1 MKTNDFTRKA
11 WLNYFNRTL
20 REAGI
25 ISEAE
30 YRKIKLNIS
39 QKYKGAPGQK
49 SHNRAPDYFSS
60 EKNNNL
66 N

>member
-1 MKTNDFTRKA
+1 MNNSADVRKV

-20 REAGI
+20 RESGL

-49 SHNRAPDYFSS
+49 SHNRGAQ
-60 EKNNNL
+60 
-66 N
+66 

>member
-1 MKTNDFTRKA
+1 MKSYDITRKA

-20 REAGI
+20 REKGT

-39 QKYKGAPGQK
+39 QKYKGAPGK
-49 SHNRAPDYFSS
+49 KVTTGAPNYFLS
-60 EKNNNL
+60 EKNNNV